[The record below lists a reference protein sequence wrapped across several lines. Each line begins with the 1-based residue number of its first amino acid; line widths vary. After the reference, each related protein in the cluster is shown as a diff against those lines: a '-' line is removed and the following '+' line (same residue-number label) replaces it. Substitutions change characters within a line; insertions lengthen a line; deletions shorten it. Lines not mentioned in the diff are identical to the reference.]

1 MTLASERHQRQR
13 GRKSECSAC
22 PGGSLP
28 GLACRH
34 FVPNLTI
41 GPPVVKS
48 LRKHAPGRFFDVHL
62 MVDRPEMWVKPF
74 IDGGADSITFHWE
87 SLDQSHPGI
96 DASAASSSQ
105 KERVLQLSKAIRDQ
119 GAKSGLAVKPATGLS
134 EDVLDVLDQGAIDML
149 LIMTVEP
156 GFGGQSF
163 MEKMMDK
170 VQLARKRYP
179 RLHIQ
184 VVSHT

>member
-1 MTLASERHQRQR
+1 
-13 GRKSECSAC
+13 
-22 PGGSLP
+22 
-28 GLACRH
+28 
-34 FVPNLTI
+34 
-41 GPPVVKS
+41 
-48 LRKHAPGRFFDVHL
+48 
-62 MVDRPEMWVKPF
+62 MWVKPF